1 MMLANSCHLVAG
13 HAYFPAVLE
22 RMPHSSINSAL
33 TRKAW
38 YEDTD
43 LQAQIRA
50 LLRKPSEL
58 EDESQL
64 AEQDRVY
71 RQPEKDSP
79 EAHKQLSALF
89 DSEHL
94 NDTVYALLDLL
105 RRGDLPD
112 FCQKDN
118 DPFLTFVNKDYY
130 LAQSE
135 AVKELIEVQ
144 LHL

>member
-13 HAYFPAVLE
+13 HAYFPTVLE

-38 YEDTD
+38 CEDTD
-43 LQAQIRA
+43 LQAQISV
-50 LLRKPSEL
+50 LLCKPSEL
-58 EDESQL
+58 EEESEL
-64 AEQDRVY
+64 AEHNRVKG
-71 RQPEKDSP
+71 QLEKDSP
-79 EAHKQLSALF
+79 EAHKQLRALF

-94 NDTVYALLDLL
+94 DDTVYALLELL

-112 FCQKDN
+112 FGQDDN
-118 DPFLTFVNKDYY
+118 DPFLTFINQEYY